1 MILPFKDSIAR
12 PLNPAGP
19 RSALSNYQ
27 IPLAGLRR
35 GLARK
40 AGQGGFTLLEALA
53 ALLLVA
59 MAAGAI
65 ADTIVGILKRS
76 YITIEV
82 TRVSDES
89 ERFAAAFTQAGK
101 SATSWAVYSD
111 RATYL
116 ADPMG
121 NVSVQG
127 NVLVFQDQLPT
138 GTTIIEM
145 FEYDPVA
152 QTLSRYESTLNQP
165 RSLLNKVVPTKDR
178 TAVFG
183 QDLGL
188 VQAHWTVQ
196 SQYESM
202 DFEAY
207 GNPLRMR

>member
-1 MILPFKDSIAR
+1 MCS
-12 PLNPAGP
+12 
-19 RSALSNYQ
+19 
-27 IPLAGLRR
+27 R
-35 GLARK
+35 GSKTRK
-40 AGQGGFTLLEALA
+40 GGQGGFTLLEALA
-53 ALLLVA
+53 GLLLVA
-59 MAAGAI
+59 VAAGAI

-76 YITIEV
+76 CVTIEV

-101 SATSWAVYSD
+101 SATSWAVYLD
-111 RATYL
+111 RAAYL
-116 ADPMG
+116 GDPVG
-121 NVSVQG
+121 NVSAQG

-152 QTLSRYESTLNQP
+152 QTLFRYENTLSQP
-165 RSLLNKVVPTKDR
+165 RTLLNKVVPSKDR
-178 TAVFG
+178 TTVFG

-196 SQYESM
+196 SQYEQM

>member
-1 MILPFKDSIAR
+1 MCS
-12 PLNPAGP
+12 
-19 RSALSNYQ
+19 
-27 IPLAGLRR
+27 R
-35 GLARK
+35 GSKIRK
-40 AGQGGFTLLEALA
+40 GRESGFTLLEALA
-53 ALLLVA
+53 GLVLVA
-59 MAAGAI
+59 VAAGAI
-65 ADTIVGILKRS
+65 ADAIVGILKRS
-76 YITIEV
+76 YVTIEV

-111 RATYL
+111 RAAYL
-116 ADPMG
+116 ADPVG

-127 NVLVFQDQLPT
+127 NALVFQDQLPT
-138 GTTIIEM
+138 GTNIIEM

-152 QTLSRYESTLNQP
+152 QTLSRYEDALSQP

-178 TAVFG
+178 TSVFG

-196 SQYESM
+196 SPYELM